1 MPKGK
6 RPSRRQVATSRSTRP
21 STQAVTRATRASAS
35 DQVPHRSSN
44 TSQNDGATQDLQA
57 VDPLA
62 GIDQALPVLLEM
74 VRERM
79 EQRNNIQVTSPTAVS
94 GIQGYRVHTKGVS
107 YVCTGCMLG
116 GLPYG
121 HRLMHSVDRTP
132 HSMSDTG
139 VLTLGLGPWLNGVR
153 VPPLVLGVCC
163 VLGFCVC
170 GLI

>member
-21 STQAVTRATRASAS
+21 STQVVTRATRASAS
-35 DQVPHRSSN
+35 NQVPHRSSN

-57 VDPLA
+57 VDPRA

-94 GIQGYRVHTKGVS
+94 GIQGYRVHTKGYHM
-107 YVCTGCMLG
+107 YVQAACWG
-116 GLPYG
+116 GSP
-121 HRLMHSVDRTP
+121 MVVD
-132 HSMSDTG
+132 
-139 VLTLGLGPWLNGVR
+139 
-153 VPPLVLGVCC
+153 
-163 VLGFCVC
+163 
-170 GLI
+170 

>member
-44 TSQNDGATQDLQA
+44 SSQNDGSTQDLQA

-62 GIDQALPVLLEM
+62 GMDQALPVLLEM

-79 EQRNNIQVTSPTAVS
+79 EQRNNLPVTSTTAP
-94 GIQGYRVHTKGVS
+94 GMRGFRVLVKGVS
-107 YVCTGCMLG
+107 HVCAGCMSG
-116 GLPYG
+116 PGAPHG
-121 HRLMHSVDRTP
+121 HRLI

-139 VLTLGLGPWLNGVR
+139 VLTLGLSSWLNGVR
-153 VPPLVLGVCC
+153 APPVVLGVCC
-163 VLGFCVC
+163 VLGIC
-170 GLI
+170 L